1 MPPGESF
8 AKHAYVLLAPEVR
21 GRIGGCLGALPDAE
35 QMDAFIAAAKREWQD
50 GWKHSIG
57 RYPHM
62 LLLLYQCVA
71 FLKYE
76 GNKFWDAFAAV
87 LGEQV
92 IPSNR
97 QTEINACFVRAANH
111 LGLPVLEHQYVQS
124 AVRHVGI
131 PVRVWRGFV
140 QVCEKLIRVGDD
152 WQSWSDE
159 SWQNNLAMWLGAR
172 RNLIAFFVD
181 NRDTATQWLTEM
193 IAARQMLIE
202 NPAYTLDDIK
212 EVVVLRPE
220 YFEAVPETALFLRP
234 SDPES
239 LFRDRPRLRYQNHDG
254 LISITLEAPRISD
267 ESMLPAEWQICG
279 KRCPAST
286 NPVSLHID
294 SASFVETLALQLV
307 GVRDEAKPFRL
318 RGIDPWALWSH
329 SLKAFVPNSVR
340 ELPVGAY
347 TVISRHQ
354 ITFTEQNGWL
364 EDDDDE
370 TRWNVEHELK
380 DGSSCFVTQLQPSG
394 KRASLGIAGT
404 DRIVFAPHKRLEL
417 RVFPHRTE
425 RFQLKLD
432 EQSILH
438 LTKWPTFMLK
448 VPHGMLG
455 SSVPETLER
464 LNSEYRLFCDEN
476 RLAGSWHESVHREE
490 DEFYSFKVDD
500 GISFPPSKPGAIWKP
515 TRTLSSFDGIWQQTR
530 EPEPEPI
537 QPLSVK
543 LQSTKQGVI
552 PFGDSPVVRLIKGRS
567 LREDHLK
574 KLWVVYEDYMPWF
587 LLSATQDYATW
598 EEIVIAHEM
607 MHTGKGG
614 CSLNRWAFV
623 KIERLGMMAQR
634 GQRWTDFEN
643 RVHFG
648 GYANGRFVMRYA
660 GLTTAIYPV
669 LSQMEPLKKIRA
681 FQERGYPP
689 CLEAIY
695 SLEGDS
701 DQKLRCLCHR
711 HSIRIMSANLWT
723 R

>member
-1 MPPGESF
+1 MKPSPKVNNSLAFLVGIDCFQSYFQFEQMPPGESF

-152 WQSWSDE
+152 WKNWPDDD
-159 SWQNNLAMWLGAR
+159 WQNHLAMWLGAR

-181 NRDTATQWLTEM
+181 NRDTAKQWLSEM
-193 IAARQMLIE
+193 IDARQMLIE

-239 LFRDRPRLRYQNHDG
+239 LFRDRPRLRYQNHNG
-254 LISITLEAPRISD
+254 LVSITLEAPRISD

-279 KRCPAST
+279 KSCQAST
-286 NPVSLHID
+286 NPVSLRLD
-294 SASFVETLALQLV
+294 SASFAETLALQLV

-329 SLKAFVPNSVR
+329 SLRAFISNSVR

-370 TRWNVEHELK
+370 TRWNVEHEVK
-380 DGSSCFVTQLQPSG
+380 DGSTCFVTQLQPSG
-394 KRASLGIAGT
+394 KRATLGIAGT
-404 DRIVFAPHKRLEL
+404 DRIIFAPHKRLEL
-417 RVFPHRTE
+417 RVFPDRTD
-425 RFQLKLD
+425 RFLFNIDQ
-432 EQSILH
+432 QSVLR
-438 LTKWPTFMLK
+438 LNKWPAFMLK
-448 VPHGMLG
+448 VPIGMLG
-455 SSVPETLER
+455 TSPAETLGR
-464 LNSEYRLFCDEN
+464 LNSEYRLFCDEQ

-500 GISFPPSKPGAIWKP
+500 STNFPPAKPGATWKP
-515 TRTLSSFDGIWQQTR
+515 SKTLSSFDGIWQQTR
-530 EPEPEPI
+530 EPAPEPTE
-537 QPLSVK
+537 PLSVK
-543 LQSTKQGVI
+543 LQSTKHGVI
-552 PFGDSPVVRLIKGRS
+552 PFGDSPAVRLMRGRP
-567 LREDHLK
+567 LRQDHAK
-574 KLWVVYEDYMPWF
+574 KLWVVFDEYMPWF
-587 LLSATQDYATW
+587 LLSAVQDYATW

-607 MHTGKGG
+607 MQTGWNG
-614 CSLNRWAFV
+614 CPLNRWAFV
-623 KIERLGMMAQR
+623 KIERLGMMTQR

-660 GLTTAIYPV
+660 GLTTAICPV
-669 LSQMEPLKKIRA
+669 LSQI
-681 FQERGYPP
+681 
-689 CLEAIY
+689 
-695 SLEGDS
+695 
-701 DQKLRCLCHR
+701 
-711 HSIRIMSANLWT
+711 
-723 R
+723 